1 MNEIIHRDGGGM
13 RWKNKEIKSRE
24 ERTLETRKNARSRE
38 ELKILDGSRSS
49 STIRFLR
56 ESQHMRFWLSRNE
69 SNGVSLRRV
78 SVRRFSSIVPN
89 SRKSAAQLWS
99 LAILKRGQVCRGI
112 IRLFYTFIG
121 IPSDIINIKTL
132 LKQSSSRYL
141 VVLDGRILHSIH
153 SHTYMHIPG
162 LWSG

>member
-1 MNEIIHRDGGGM
+1 MKEQSEIR
-13 RWKNKEIKSRE
+13 SRE

-38 ELKILDGSRSS
+38 ELKMLDGSRSS
-49 STIRFLR
+49 STIRFLC

-69 SNGVSLRRV
+69 SNGVSLMRV

-89 SRKSAAQLWS
+89 SRKSTAQLWS
-99 LAILKRGQVCRGI
+99 LAILKRGQVRRGI

-121 IPSDIINIKTL
+121 IPSAIINIKTL
-132 LKQSSSRYL
+132 SKQNNSRYL
-141 VVLDGRILHSIH
+141 VVLDGRILYSIH